1 MTKETLR
8 ILDAIR
14 YHIKTMADILDID
27 YGDESMNTLALGQ
40 RSGLNFALDMIDIAQ
55 KDPNDLIERMKET
68 GNERQEKT
76 RNFQA

>member
-1 MTKETLR
+1 MNKTLE
-8 ILDAIR
+8 ILDAIK
-14 YHIKTMADILDID
+14 YHIKTMADNLDIEW
-27 YGDESMNTLALGQ
+27 GDESMNTLALGQ

-55 KDPNDLIERMKET
+55 KDPNDLIKRMKET

>member
-1 MTKETLR
+1 MNKTQE
-8 ILDAIR
+8 ILDVLK

-55 KDPNDLIERMKET
+55 KDPNDLIKRMKET

-76 RNFQA
+76 RNLQA